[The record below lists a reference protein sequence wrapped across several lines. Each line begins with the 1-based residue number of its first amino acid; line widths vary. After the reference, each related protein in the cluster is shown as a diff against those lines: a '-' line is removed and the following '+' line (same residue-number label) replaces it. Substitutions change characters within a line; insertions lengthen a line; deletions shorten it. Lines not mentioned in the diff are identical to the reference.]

1 MFTWLSVLSSA
12 SSRLSSSSRAPTSDS
27 QSRIHCRASSAHT
40 APCTTLGTFCILYCC
55 CMHSP
60 CVLCLV
66 SHDVLH
72 PVSCILYLVFYILY
86 LVSCIILYP
95 VSCILYSVSCI
106 LYLVPCVLYLIPCC
120 QSCCS
125 TLPRDGNHFGS
136 SFCNELQITSDLNC
150 IATRSCCCMWPTP
163 CQNSEVRM
171 RWITIIIRSSWQK
184 RILHR

>member
-40 APCTTLGTFCILYCC
+40 APCTTLGTFCILYCY

-72 PVSCILYLVFYILY
+72 PVSCILYPVFCILY
-86 LVSCIILYP
+86 SIFCILYP
-95 VSCILYSVSCI
+95 VLFCILYSVFCILCPVSCI
-106 LYLVPCVLYLIPCC
+106 SSLVVSLVVALFRATVIISAALSAM
-120 QSCCS
+120 SC
-125 TLPRDGNHFGS
+125 
-136 SFCNELQITSDLNC
+136 
-150 IATRSCCCMWPTP
+150 RSH
-163 CQNSEVRM
+163 
-171 RWITIIIRSSWQK
+171 
-184 RILHR
+184 RI

>member
-40 APCTTLGTFCILYCC
+40 APCTTLGTFCILYCY

-106 LYLVPCVLYLIPCC
+106 LYPVFCILCPVSCISSLVVSLVVALFRATVIISAALSAM
-120 QSCCS
+120 SC
-125 TLPRDGNHFGS
+125 
-136 SFCNELQITSDLNC
+136 
-150 IATRSCCCMWPTP
+150 RSH
-163 CQNSEVRM
+163 
-171 RWITIIIRSSWQK
+171 
-184 RILHR
+184 RI